1 LLVEE
6 HLEEEPMRFS
16 RILLENWRNFGH
28 VDVRLQ
34 NRAFLVGPNA
44 SGKSNFLD
52 AFRFLRDIVTSGGG
66 FQKSVAD
73 RGGVSRI
80 RSLAARR
87 YPDIVIDAVLHDGEE
102 PVWHYRIAFAQDNQ
116 RQPILREENVW
127 RGDDMILLRP
137 NDEDRADEAR
147 LRQTYLEQ
155 TIANR
160 DFRDIADFFASI
172 HYYHIV
178 PQLVRDP
185 ERSAGRQ
192 ADPYGG
198 DFLEQIARTDKRTR
212 DARLRRILSTLRI
225 AVPQLSELKLDKDE
239 RGVPHLYGN
248 YEHWRPKGAWQTE
261 ADFSDGTLRLTGL
274 LWALLEGTGPLLLE
288 EPELSLH
295 PEIVRYIPQMM
306 LRAQR
311 GRGRA
316 PRQVLMSTHSSDLL
330 RDEGIAA
337 DEVLLFIPSREGTDL
352 KVGADIGEVQQLLE
366 AGLTAAEVVIPH
378 TRPASAAQLALFGD

>member
-1 LLVEE
+1 M
-6 HLEEEPMRFS
+6 MRFS
-16 RILLENWRNFGH
+16 RVYLENWRNFGH
-28 VDVRLQ
+28 VDVLLQ

-52 AFRFLRDIVTSGGG
+52 AFRFLRDIVSPGGG
-66 FQKSVAD
+66 FQKAVGD

-80 RSLAARR
+80 RNLAARR
-87 YPDIVIDAVLHDGEE
+87 YPDVAIAVALEGGEE
-102 PVWHYRIAFAQDNQ
+102 VTWRYRIAFAQDNQ
-116 RQPILREENVW
+116 RQPVLQEEKVW
-127 RGDDMILLRP
+127 RGDDLILDRP
-137 NDEDRADEAR
+137 NVEDRADEAR
-147 LRQTYLEQ
+147 LRQTHLEQ

-160 DFRDIADFFASI
+160 EFRAIADFFASV

-185 ERSAGRQ
+185 ERSPGRR

-212 DARLRRILSTLRI
+212 DARLRRIRTALQI

-261 ADFSDGTLRLTGL
+261 TDFSDGTLRLMGL
-274 LWALLEGTGPLLLE
+274 LWTLLDGTGPLLLE

-295 PEIVRYIPQMM
+295 AEIVRYIPQAM
-306 LRAQR
+306 LRVQR

-316 PRQVLMSTHSSDLL
+316 ARQILMSTHSSDLL

-337 DEVLLFIPSREGTDL
+337 DEVLLFIPAGEGTEV
-352 KVGADIGEVQQLLE
+352 KVGADINEVRQLLE
-366 AGLTAAEVVIPH
+366 AGLTVAEVVIPH
-378 TRPASAAQLALFGD
+378 TRPTDAIQLALFGD